1 VTRQSVTGWS
11 PFDAQASLAAQA
23 APHGNGLSAG
33 SALLL
38 PTAPP
43 SGCDTLLALM
53 SVLVVEDDAEL
64 REMMTLWLASH
75 GIGARTARNGLAALA
90 ELRRRPHPKVV
101 LLDLMMPVM
110 DGWEF
115 RRQQLR
121 DPFLAHI
128 PVVVVSALTLHDS
141 AELAPTAVVPKP
153 CDFDRLLA
161 IVKRF
166 V

>member
-1 VTRQSVTGWS
+1 VTPQSVTRWS
-11 PFDAQASLAAQA
+11 PLGAHSSTA
-23 APHGNGLSAG
+23 APAAAHGNASSAG

-38 PTAPP
+38 PPAPR

-64 REMMTLWLASH
+64 REMMTLWLDSH
-75 GIGARTARNGLAALA
+75 GIMARTARNGVAALA

-121 DPFLAHI
+121 DPLLAHI
-128 PVVVVSALTLHDS
+128 PVVVVSALTLHEA

-153 CDFDRLLA
+153 CDFDRLLE

-166 V
+166 L